1 MKKNILVIDD
11 SPFFLKILSDSF
23 SDEFHVITTNSAEE
37 AFELLNTSDRDTTH
51 NPVSFDLV
59 ITDLNM
65 PGQNGYDVAKFM
77 RVKNREKKFTP
88 VIMLT
93 EMDISKEDA
102 RKHGCAA
109 YIPKSDLKK
118 VVSLARILLT
128 K

>member
-11 SPFFLKILSDSF
+11 SPFILKILSEAL
-23 SDEFHVITTNSAEE
+23 SDGFHVETAHSAEE
-37 AFELLNTSDRDTTH
+37 AFDLLNASDASSS
-51 NPVSFDLV
+51 NSVVFDLV

-65 PGQNGYDVAKFM
+65 PGLNGYDVAKFI
-77 RVKNREKKFTP
+77 RAKNRKKKFTP

-93 EMDISKEDA
+93 DMDIKKEDA

-118 VVSLARILLT
+118 VVSIARILLT

>member
-11 SPFFLKILSDSF
+11 SPFFLKILSDAL
-23 SDEFHVITTNSAEE
+23 SDGFHVETAHSAEQ
-37 AFELLNTSDRDTTH
+37 AFDLLNASDDSSYDS
-51 NPVSFDLV
+51 VSFDLV

-65 PGQNGYDVAKFM
+65 PGLNGYDVAKFI